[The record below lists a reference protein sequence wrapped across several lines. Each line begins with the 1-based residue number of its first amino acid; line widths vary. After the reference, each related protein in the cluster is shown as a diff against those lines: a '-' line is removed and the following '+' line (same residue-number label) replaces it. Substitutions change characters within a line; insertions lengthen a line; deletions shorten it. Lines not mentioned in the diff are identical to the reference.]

1 MQDWRARSGPTPLR
15 SGDNKTGVNGDW
27 RARSG
32 PTPLRYG
39 DKKDRREQRLQAHPP
54 RSLCSRTPSEEGVV
68 SIRAEEIIK
77 RRSDGENTIP
87 PYGARPARTDA
98 RAARTGVKQERREQG
113 NNVARI
119 ELCGRILY
127 NPFPSLKHKNF
138 RQFRKLI
145 LPYLI
150 IALLPNYVATCL

>member
-1 MQDWRARSGPTPLR
+1 MGDLKVSCRARSAQTAFGLGCYARPAQSEASYARGQVPLRFASGMIKTGANGDLKVSCRARSG
-15 SGDNKTGVNGDW
+15 
-27 RARSG
+27 
-32 PTPLRYG
+32 
-39 DKKDRREQRLQAHPP
+39 DRHDQ
-54 RSLCSRTPSEEGVV
+54 
-68 SIRAEEIIK
+68 
-77 RRSDGENTIP
+77 SDGENTIP
-87 PYGARPARTDA
+87 PYDARPARTDA

>member
-1 MQDWRARSGPTPLR
+1 
-15 SGDNKTGVNGDW
+15 
-27 RARSG
+27 
-32 PTPLRYG
+32 
-39 DKKDRREQRLQAHPP
+39 
-54 RSLCSRTPSEEGVV
+54 
-68 SIRAEEIIK
+68 
-77 RRSDGENTIP
+77 ENTIP